1 MMRIT
6 AVLVLVLLC
15 CAPSARASAAPQDAV
30 ASRHKSFSIGGVV
43 IDASSGAAVSRCELT
58 LLMSDDQGS
67 VIGTAVTD
75 AHGVF
80 RFDGVAQGTYR
91 LEASRRG
98 YIASAYQEHSG
109 FATGIVTGPDLD
121 TTHLRFP
128 LTAFGTIDGTI
139 SDDNGDPVEDAQ
151 VHLFRQDQMGG
162 EGRIVRAGQEMSD
175 DRGTFEF
182 AHLRPGSYF
191 LCVSATPWYAFR
203 PTVQTDNNGNPLPED
218 QQPTSPLDVA
228 YPLTFYPN
236 ASDAAGATPIPVR
249 GGDHLQISFS
259 LHAVPAIHIRV
270 RVPVASGG
278 GMIGAG
284 LMADAFGTPV
294 EVGTPRADFR
304 PREQM
309 ALYDISGLAPGKY
322 ELREGQA
329 RVTQVDATASHAVD
343 APAAASNVE
352 ITGKIGM
359 AAGGDLPNDLTV
371 IARRDEDRTVARAA
385 RVSKDGSF
393 TLQGVPP
400 GTYDVTVRG
409 ANNTL
414 VIAQMAASGA
424 EVHGNRVTV
433 GPDPVLLA
441 ATLDKGSAIIN
452 GFVRRGG
459 HSVEGAMVELIPDDP
474 NAPTDLLRRDQS
486 NTDGSFTLRRVVPG
500 HYTLVAIED
509 GWTLEWAR
517 RDAMAS
523 YLARGMKIEVGA
535 NQTTVDLPNAV
546 EVQPR

>member
-1 MMRIT
+1 MMRIV
-6 AVLVLVLLC
+6 AALALVLVC
-15 CAPSARASAAPQDAV
+15 CAPSARAGTGLQAGAASQR
-30 ASRHKSFSIGGVV
+30 SSFSIGGVV
-43 IDASSGAAVSRCELT
+43 VDASSGAAVSRCEVT
-58 LLMSDDQGS
+58 LLASGDEPS
-67 VIGTAVTD
+67 VIGKISTD
-75 AHGVF
+75 VHGSF
-80 RFDGVAQGTYR
+80 RFDGLAQGTYR

-98 YIASAYQEHSG
+98 YIANAYQGHDG
-109 FATGIVTGPDLD
+109 FATGIVTGPDQD

-175 DRGTFEF
+175 DRGGFEF

-203 PTVQTDNNGNPLPED
+203 PGTQTDNNGNPLPED
-218 QQPTSPLDVA
+218 QQPASPLDVA

-259 LHAVPAIHIRV
+259 LHAVPSIHIRV
-270 RVPVASGG
+270 RLPVASGS
-278 GMIGAG
+278 GMVGAG
-284 LMADAFGTPV
+284 LVADAFGTPV

-304 PREQM
+304 PREHM

-329 RVTQVDATASHAVD
+329 GVTQVDATTSHAVD

-352 ITGKIGM
+352 ISGKIGM
-359 AAGGDLPNDLTV
+359 AAGGDLPGNLTV
-371 IARRDEDRTVARAA
+371 IARRDEDRAMARSAS
-385 RVSKDGSF
+385 VSKDGSF
-393 TLQGVPP
+393 SLQGVPP
-400 GTYDVTVRG
+400 GLYDMTVGG

-433 GPDPVLLA
+433 GTDPVLLA
-441 ATLDKGSAIIN
+441 ATLDKGSATID
-452 GFVRRGG
+452 GVVKRGG
-459 HSVEGAMVELIPDDP
+459 VGVGGAMVELIPDDP

-517 RDAMAS
+517 RDAMMP
-523 YLARGMKIEVGA
+523 YLTHGMKIEVGT
-535 NQTTVDLPNAV
+535 NQTTVHLKTAV